1 MATPLAAAM
10 LAEAGLSLDE
20 PATQLANRWWE
31 GQLPAKIGQ
40 IAELLF
46 TFKTTPWQH
55 QQRAMSFSVNKPA
68 TLLNLGMGCLGANTV
83 VQVSRNKLSRKMTIG
98 ELYLQFARS
107 KAKSPIYSRSLKG
120 DIFGL
125 NEVVDVI
132 QSGVKKTI
140 RITLECGKQIE
151 CTTDHLIAIPGDDKW
166 MSAGSLVPGNEVLTN
181 GIESCLFKC
190 AGCEC
195 TVYRPKTNQNES
207 GYYLCKDCVSKR
219 ASEALVEC
227 VVCKVKNKRNAKT
240 ESDYLCRP
248 CKKEKAKKDR
258 TIICEKCQ
266 FEFERSP
273 SVQKNRKSV
282 VCSVCISAEA
292 NKSKLNCVDCDAPI
306 HRPPST
312 RKDGVEYRC
321 RECRVRFMR
330 EQTGEDNPAWR
341 GGRVIDQDGYVRI
354 RMKDHPRSWGIGYVY
369 EHILVM
375 EKKIGREVP
384 KDMHVHHINEVKHD
398 NRPENLALLTPSEH
412 NAVHRRQTNL
422 DGNKVIFIPRVS
434 KVATIEDAGEQMTY
448 DIKMKGPHHNFVANG
463 IVVHNCGKT
472 LTTIC
477 LLQAW
482 KSNLNLILCPKSVM
496 GVWRREFHKHCNV
509 SHNVTVLDKGTSKVK
524 AEELKEAKRKANR
537 YAINAVVINYE
548 SSWREHIGEA
558 LLGTAWDCVVAD
570 ESHRIKE
577 MSSNQSKF
585 AGSLAEV
592 SHRRLA
598 LTGTVMPRGA
608 PIEVLGQYRFLE
620 PAIYGTTKTRFQ
632 DKYCIMDSKVPG
644 RVLSYI
650 NQDDF
655 MEKFSRIA
663 YRVQS
668 KDVLTLPAIQQIT
681 IPVELEAKTRRY
693 YETMKKE
700 CILELE
706 RGEVTAKNAAVKV
719 MRLHQIACG
728 HSKMED
734 GTIVHLGTEKRDVL
748 MDMIEDIAED
758 EPIVVFCKFLEDL
771 KSIEY
776 IASKLK
782 RRYGEISGARKD
794 LTQHSTM
801 PEHIDIMGVQV
812 KAGGT
817 GLDLTRARYMFWLSA
832 CDTWGDFDQAIA
844 RVHRPGQEKPVFVYH
859 LAATNTVDIK
869 IYRSLR
875 NQEDVGMRLL
885 ECLDRKDEDE

>member
-1 MATPLAAAM
+1 
-10 LAEAGLSLDE
+10 
-20 PATQLANRWWE
+20 
-31 GQLPAKIGQ
+31 
-40 IAELLF
+40 
-46 TFKTTPWQH
+46 
-55 QQRAMSFSVNKPA
+55 
-68 TLLNLGMGCLGANTV
+68 
-83 VQVSRNKLSRKMTIG
+83 
-98 ELYLQFARS
+98 
-107 KAKSPIYSRSLKG
+107 
-120 DIFGL
+120 
-125 NEVVDVI
+125 
-132 QSGVKKTI
+132 
-140 RITLECGKQIE
+140 
-151 CTTDHLIAIPGDDKW
+151 
-166 MSAGSLVPGNEVLTN
+166 
-181 GIESCLFKC
+181 
-190 AGCEC
+190 
-195 TVYRPKTNQNES
+195 
-207 GYYLCKDCVSKR
+207 
-219 ASEALVEC
+219 
-227 VVCKVKNKRNAKT
+227 
-240 ESDYLCRP
+240 
-248 CKKEKAKKDR
+248 
-258 TIICEKCQ
+258 
-266 FEFERSP
+266 
-273 SVQKNRKSV
+273 
-282 VCSVCISAEA
+282 
-292 NKSKLNCVDCDAPI
+292 
-306 HRPPST
+306 
-312 RKDGVEYRC
+312 
-321 RECRVRFMR
+321 
-330 EQTGEDNPAWR
+330 
-341 GGRVIDQDGYVRI
+341 
-354 RMKDHPRSWGIGYVY
+354 
-369 EHILVM
+369 
-375 EKKIGREVP
+375 
-384 KDMHVHHINEVKHD
+384 
-398 NRPENLALLTPSEH
+398 
-412 NAVHRRQTNL
+412 
-422 DGNKVIFIPRVS
+422 
-434 KVATIEDAGEQMTY
+434 
-448 DIKMKGPHHNFVANG
+448 
-463 IVVHNCGKT
+463 
-472 LTTIC
+472 
-477 LLQAW
+477 
-482 KSNLNLILCPKSVM
+482 
-496 GVWRREFHKHCNV
+496 
-509 SHNVTVLDKGTSKVK
+509 
-524 AEELKEAKRKANR
+524 
-537 YAINAVVINYE
+537 
-548 SSWREHIGEA
+548 
-558 LLGTAWDCVVAD
+558 
-570 ESHRIKE
+570 
-577 MSSNQSKF
+577 
-585 AGSLAEV
+585 
-592 SHRRLA
+592 
-598 LTGTVMPRGA
+598 MPRGA

-681 IPVELEAKTRRY
+681 IPVELEPKTRRY

-844 RVHRPGQEKPVFVYH
+844 RVHRPGQTKPVFVYH

>member
-20 PATQLANRWWE
+20 PAKQLANLWWE

-46 TFKTTPWQH
+46 TFKTTPWPH
-55 QQRAMSFSVNKPA
+55 QQRAMSYAVNKPA
-68 TLLNLGMGCLGANTV
+68 TM
-83 VQVSRNKLSRKMTIG
+83 
-98 ELYLQFARS
+98 
-107 KAKSPIYSRSLKG
+107 
-120 DIFGL
+120 
-125 NEVVDVI
+125 
-132 QSGVKKTI
+132 
-140 RITLECGKQIE
+140 
-151 CTTDHLIAIPGDDKW
+151 
-166 MSAGSLVPGNEVLTN
+166 
-181 GIESCLFKC
+181 
-190 AGCEC
+190 
-195 TVYRPKTNQNES
+195 
-207 GYYLCKDCVSKR
+207 
-219 ASEALVEC
+219 
-227 VVCKVKNKRNAKT
+227 
-240 ESDYLCRP
+240 
-248 CKKEKAKKDR
+248 
-258 TIICEKCQ
+258 
-266 FEFERSP
+266 
-273 SVQKNRKSV
+273 
-282 VCSVCISAEA
+282 
-292 NKSKLNCVDCDAPI
+292 
-306 HRPPST
+306 
-312 RKDGVEYRC
+312 
-321 RECRVRFMR
+321 
-330 EQTGEDNPAWR
+330 
-341 GGRVIDQDGYVRI
+341 
-354 RMKDHPRSWGIGYVY
+354 
-369 EHILVM
+369 
-375 EKKIGREVP
+375 
-384 KDMHVHHINEVKHD
+384 
-398 NRPENLALLTPSEH
+398 LALSMGT
-412 NAVHRRQTNL
+412 
-422 DGNKVIFIPRVS
+422 
-434 KVATIEDAGEQMTY
+434 
-448 DIKMKGPHHNFVANG
+448 
-463 IVVHNCGKT
+463 GKS
-472 LTTIC
+472 LTTLC

-482 KSNLNLILCPKSVM
+482 KSNFNLILCPKSVM

-509 SHNVTVLDKGTSKVK
+509 SHNVTVLDKGTSKAK
-524 AEELKEAKRKANR
+524 AEELKEAKRIASR
-537 YAINAVVINYE
+537 YTINAVVINYE

-558 LLGTAWDCVVAD
+558 LLGMAWDCVVAD

-592 SHRRLA
+592 SSRRLA

-620 PAIYGTTKTRFQ
+620 PAIFGTTKTRFQ

-655 MEKFSRIA
+655 MERFGKIA

-681 IPVELEAKTRRY
+681 IPVELEPKTRRY

-734 GTIVHLGTEKRDVL
+734 GTIVNLGTEKRDVL
-748 MDMIEDIAED
+748 MDMIEDISAD

-776 IASKLK
+776 VANKLK

-794 LTQHSTM
+794 LTSHSTM
-801 PEHIDIMGVQV
+801 PDNIDIMGVQV

-875 NQEDVGMRLL
+875 NQEDVGLRLL
-885 ECLDRKDEDE
+885 EALDHKDEEE

>member
-1 MATPLAAAM
+1 MIQRTPTATNTVPRIVGTVTTDDGKLRILSPYNAAALSFLQSLPYSKFVKPYRVCMATPLAAAM

-20 PATQLANRWWE
+20 PAKQLANLWWE
-31 GQLPAKIGQ
+31 GQLPPKIGQ

-55 QQRAMSFSVNKPA
+55 QQRAMAYAVNKPA
-68 TLLNLGMGCLGANTV
+68 TLLAMGMGCISGDAIVHVNRCGRGF
-83 VQVSRNKLSRKMTIG
+83 SMKLS
-98 ELYLQFARS
+98 ELFEKLHGKKDRGRS
-107 KAKSPIYSRSLKG
+107 WDLSFKTKTRSLVG
-120 DIFGL
+120 NRFGL
-125 NEVVDVI
+125 NGINDVI
-132 QSGVKKTI
+132 DQGVKKCVKVI
-140 RITLECGKQIE
+140 LRNGREITCTPDHEFYDADLNLIPAEMLNPGQQIIVSGSM
-151 CTTDHLIAIPGDDKW
+151 TGVGLHKW
-166 MSAGSLVPGNEVLTN
+166 DVLNRQDAGNYVQVACKTH
-181 GIESCLFKC
+181 
-190 AGCEC
+190 
-195 TVYRPKTNQNES
+195 PKAV
-207 GYYLCKDCVSKR
+207 G
-219 ASEALVEC
+219 
-227 VVCKVKNKRNAKT
+227 
-240 ESDYLCRP
+240 
-248 CKKEKAKKDR
+248 
-258 TIICEKCQ
+258 
-266 FEFERSP
+266 
-273 SVQKNRKSV
+273 
-282 VCSVCISAEA
+282 
-292 NKSKLNCVDCDAPI
+292 
-306 HRPPST
+306 
-312 RKDGVEYRC
+312 
-321 RECRVRFMR
+321 
-330 EQTGEDNPAWR
+330 R
-341 GGRVIDQDGYVRI
+341 GT
-354 RMKDHPRSWGIGYVY
+354 MH
-369 EHILVM
+369 EHVLVM
-375 EKKIGREVP
+375 ESYLGRYLNDEEV
-384 KDMHVHHINEVKHD
+384 VHHINGRKDD
-398 NRPENLALLTPSEH
+398 NRIENLQLMTDAE
-412 NAVHRRQTNL
+412 HRRLHGSDFVTNL
-422 DGNKVIFIPRVS
+422 HGGKVDFVPKLAEVRDVVDTDETRV
-434 KVATIEDAGEQMTY
+434 Y
-448 DIKMKGPHHNFVANG
+448 DIVCDDPYRNFVADG
-463 IVVHNCGKT
+463 FLVKNCGKS
-472 LTTIC
+472 LTTVC

-482 KSNLNLILCPKSVM
+482 KSHFNLVLCPKSVM

-509 SHNVTVLDKGTSKVK
+509 SHNVTVLDKGTSKAK
-524 AEELKEAKRKANR
+524 AEELKEAKRIASR

-548 SSWREHIGEA
+548 SSWREHIGDA
-558 LLGTAWDCVVAD
+558 LLGMAWDCVVAD

-592 SHRRLA
+592 SSRRLA

-620 PAIYGTTKTRFQ
+620 PAIFGTTKTRFQ

-655 MEKFSRIA
+655 MERFGKIA

-681 IPVELEAKTRRY
+681 IPVELEPKTRRY

-734 GTIVHLGTEKRDVL
+734 GTIVNLGTEKRDVL
-748 MDMIEDIAED
+748 MDMIEDISAD

-776 IASKLK
+776 VANKLK

-794 LTQHSTM
+794 LTSHSTM
-801 PEHIDIMGVQV
+801 PDNIDIMGVQV

-875 NQEDVGMRLL
+875 NQEDVGLRLL
-885 ECLDRKDEDE
+885 EALDHKDEEE

>member
-1 MATPLAAAM
+1 MIQRTPTATNTVPRIVGTVTTDDGKLRILSPYNAAALSFLQSLPYSKFVKPYRVCMATPLAAAM

-20 PATQLANRWWE
+20 PAKQLANLWWE

-46 TFKTTPWQH
+46 TFKTKPWQH
-55 QQRAMSFSVNKPA
+55 QQRAMSYAVNKPA
-68 TLLNLGMGCLGANTV
+68 TLLNLGMGA
-83 VQVSRNKLSRKMTIG
+83 
-98 ELYLQFARS
+98 
-107 KAKSPIYSRSLKG
+107 
-120 DIFGL
+120 
-125 NEVVDVI
+125 
-132 QSGVKKTI
+132 
-140 RITLECGKQIE
+140 
-151 CTTDHLIAIPGDDKW
+151 
-166 MSAGSLVPGNEVLTN
+166 
-181 GIESCLFKC
+181 
-190 AGCEC
+190 
-195 TVYRPKTNQNES
+195 
-207 GYYLCKDCVSKR
+207 
-219 ASEALVEC
+219 
-227 VVCKVKNKRNAKT
+227 
-240 ESDYLCRP
+240 
-248 CKKEKAKKDR
+248 
-258 TIICEKCQ
+258 
-266 FEFERSP
+266 
-273 SVQKNRKSV
+273 
-282 VCSVCISAEA
+282 
-292 NKSKLNCVDCDAPI
+292 
-306 HRPPST
+306 
-312 RKDGVEYRC
+312 
-321 RECRVRFMR
+321 
-330 EQTGEDNPAWR
+330 
-341 GGRVIDQDGYVRI
+341 
-354 RMKDHPRSWGIGYVY
+354 
-369 EHILVM
+369 
-375 EKKIGREVP
+375 
-384 KDMHVHHINEVKHD
+384 
-398 NRPENLALLTPSEH
+398 
-412 NAVHRRQTNL
+412 
-422 DGNKVIFIPRVS
+422 
-434 KVATIEDAGEQMTY
+434 
-448 DIKMKGPHHNFVANG
+448 
-463 IVVHNCGKT
+463 GKT

-482 KSNLNLILCPKSVM
+482 KSNLNLVLCPKSVM

-509 SHNVTVLDKGTSKVK
+509 SHNVTVLDKGTSKAK
-524 AEELKEAKRKANR
+524 AEELKEAKRIAGR

-558 LLGTAWDCVVAD
+558 LLGMAWDCVVAD

-592 SHRRLA
+592 SSRRLA

-620 PAIYGTTKTRFQ
+620 PAIFGTTKTRFQ

-655 MEKFSRIA
+655 MERFGKIA

-681 IPVELEAKTRRY
+681 IPVELEPKTRRY

-728 HSKMED
+728 HSKLED

-748 MDMIEDIAED
+748 MDMIEDISAD

-776 IASKLK
+776 VSNKLK

-794 LTQHSTM
+794 LTSHSTM
-801 PEHIDIMGVQV
+801 PDNIDIMGVQV

>member
-1 MATPLAAAM
+1 MIQRTPTATSTTPRIVGTVTTDDGKFRILSPYNPAALSFLQSLPYSKFAKPYRICMATPLAAAM

-46 TFKTTPWQH
+46 TFKTQPWQH
-55 QQRAMSFSVNKPA
+55 QQRAMAFSVNKPA
-68 TLLNLGMGCLGANTV
+68 TMLALGMGCLSGDTIVSVNRAGNT
-83 VQVSRNKLSRKMTIG
+83 RKLTMEK
-98 ELYLQFARS
+98 LYRS
-107 KAKSPIYSRSLKG
+107 FHGTRLKSTCFVRCMKDG
-120 DIFGL
+120 TFGL
-125 NEVVDVI
+125 NEVIDVV
-132 QSGVKKTI
+132 QSGVKKCI
-140 RITLECGKQIE
+140 KLTLEDGKEIV
-151 CTTDHLIAIPGDDKW
+151 CTTDHEIATGLDNW
-166 MSAGSLVPGNEVLTN
+166 TSAGSLAVGSVVMTN
-181 GIESCLFKC
+181 GKAQCRDCGSD
-190 AGCEC
+190 
-195 TVYRPKTNQNES
+195 VYVPP
-207 GYYLCKDCVSKR
+207 CR
-219 ASEALVEC
+219 ASVWKGRC
-227 VVCKVKNKRNAKT
+227 GKC
-240 ESDYLCRP
+240 YG
-248 CKKEKAKKDR
+248 KDR
-258 TIICEKCQ
+258 HGEKNHTW
-266 FEFERSP
+266 
-273 SVQKNRKSV
+273 K
-282 VCSVCISAEA
+282 
-292 NKSKLNCVDCDAPI
+292 
-306 HRPPST
+306 
-312 RKDGVEYRC
+312 
-321 RECRVRFMR
+321 
-330 EQTGEDNPAWR
+330 
-341 GGRVIDQDGYVRI
+341 GGRYVDKDGYVRVHMPSHHRAW
-354 RMKDHPRSWGIGYVY
+354 RMGYVY

-375 EKKIGREVP
+375 ESKIGCPVLR
-384 KDMHVHHINEVKHD
+384 DMHVHHINGDGSD
-398 NRPENLALLTPSEH
+398 NRPENLELVTPSEH
-412 NAVHRRQTNL
+412 NQRHKRERNL
-422 DGNKVIFIPRVS
+422 HGGSTINGGKVVYVPKEG
-434 KVATIEDAGEQMTY
+434 KVASIEDAGEQMTY

-463 IVVHNCGKT
+463 IVVHNSGKS
-472 LTTIC
+472 LTTVC

-537 YAINAVVINYE
+537 YAINAIVINYE
-548 SSWREHIGEA
+548 SSWREHIGDA
-558 LLGTAWDCVVAD
+558 LLSTAWDCVVAD

-592 SHRRLA
+592 SQRRLA

-748 MDMIEDIAED
+748 MD
-758 EPIVVFCKFLEDL
+758 
-771 KSIEY
+771 
-776 IASKLK
+776 
-782 RRYGEISGARKD
+782 
-794 LTQHSTM
+794 
-801 PEHIDIMGVQV
+801 
-812 KAGGT
+812 
-817 GLDLTRARYMFWLSA
+817 
-832 CDTWGDFDQAIA
+832 
-844 RVHRPGQEKPVFVYH
+844 
-859 LAATNTVDIK
+859 
-869 IYRSLR
+869 RSRTLQR
-875 NQEDVGMRLL
+875 TSRS
-885 ECLDRKDEDE
+885 